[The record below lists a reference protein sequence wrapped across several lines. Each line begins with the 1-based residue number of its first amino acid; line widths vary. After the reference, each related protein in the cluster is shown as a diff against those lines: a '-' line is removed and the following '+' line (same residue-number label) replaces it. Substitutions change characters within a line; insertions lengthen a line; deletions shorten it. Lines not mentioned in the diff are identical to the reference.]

1 MRTPLLRWPHERDRE
16 IYLKLESTQPMGA
29 FKIRGAY
36 NRISRL
42 TDAEKRRGVITF
54 SSGNH
59 AQAVAYAA
67 REVGAQAVIIMPDNA
82 PKVKV
87 DGTRALGGEVVFV
100 GPASS
105 ERQAKAEELV
115 AKHDYVVIPPYDDP
129 HIIAGQGTCGLEIV
143 EDLPDAEVVLAPVSG
158 GGLLSGVAT
167 AVKLSRPDVK
177 VIGVEPELAADT
189 TESFR
194 KGEIVEWPAE
204 RTSRTIC
211 DGLRTQSVGK
221 LPFEHIRKYV
231 DDIVNVSEDEV
242 REAMRQLVLRGRVVA
257 EPSGAASFA
266 ALLFHSQQLP
276 RAKRYVAIISGGN
289 TEPAFLADV
298 IAAHPGSAPAAV

>member
-1 MRTPLLRWPHERDRE
+1 
-16 IYLKLESTQPMGA
+16 MGA

-42 TDAEKRRGVITF
+42 NDEEKKRGVITF

-67 REVGAQAVIIMPDNA
+67 REVGAKAVIIMPDNA
-82 PKVKV
+82 PQVKV

-115 AKHDYVVIPPYDDP
+115 AKHNYVVIPPYDDP
-129 HIIAGQGTCGLEIV
+129 YIIAGQGTCGLEIF
-143 EDLPDAEVVLAPVSG
+143 EDLPDVDVVLAPVSG

-167 AVKLSRPDVK
+167 AVKLSRPHAK
-177 VIGVEPELAADT
+177 VIGVEPELAADA

-204 RTSRTIC
+204 KTSRTIC
-211 DGLRTQSVGK
+211 DGLRTQSVGR

-231 DDIVNVSEDEV
+231 DDIVNVSEEEI
-242 REAMRQLVLRGRVVA
+242 REAMRQLLLRGRVVA

-266 ALLFHSQQLP
+266 ALLFHSHRLP
-276 RAKRYVAIISGGN
+276 QGKRYAAVISGGN
-289 TEPAFLADV
+289 VDPRFLSGLLTS
-298 IAAHPGSAPAAV
+298 GS

>member
-1 MRTPLLRWPHERDRE
+1 MALRTPLLLWPHERQRE

-42 TDAEKRRGVITF
+42 NEDERRRGVITF

-82 PKVKV
+82 PQVKV
-87 DGTRALGGEVVFV
+87 EGTRALGGEVVFV

-115 AKHDYVVIPPYDDP
+115 ATHNYVVIPPYDDP

-143 EDLPDAEVVLAPVSG
+143 EDLPDVDVVLAPVSG

-167 AVKLSRPDVK
+167 AVKLSRPHVK
-177 VIGVEPELAADT
+177 VIGVEPELAADA

-194 KGEIVEWPAE
+194 KGAIVEWPAE
-204 RTSRTIC
+204 KTSRTIC
-211 DGLRTQSVGK
+211 DGLRTQSVGT
-221 LPFEHIRKYV
+221 LPFEHIRMYV
-231 DDIVNVSEDEV
+231 QDIVNVSEDEV
-242 REAMRQLVLRGRVVA
+242 REAARQLVLRGRIVV

-266 ALLFHSQQLP
+266 ALLFHSDQLP
-276 RAKRYVAIISGGN
+276 AGKRYAAVISGGN
-289 TEPAFLADV
+289 ADPAWLAGV
-298 IAAHPGSAPAAV
+298 IAPRT